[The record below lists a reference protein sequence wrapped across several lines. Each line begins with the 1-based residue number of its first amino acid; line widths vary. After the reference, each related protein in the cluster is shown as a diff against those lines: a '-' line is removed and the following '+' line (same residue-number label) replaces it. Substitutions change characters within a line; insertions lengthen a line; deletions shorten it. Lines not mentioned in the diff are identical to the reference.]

1 MVTEAAIPVS
11 HQSLKSRVMLM
22 AVHTER
28 ETQRHTLHDL
38 SEVPIFS
45 TARFWFVI
53 RFQLYNAFRDNV
65 YIYMRIYYIIILL
78 LYAVNVFDAEHTCR
92 SC

>member
-28 ETQRHTLHDL
+28 ETQRHTLHAL

-53 RFQLYNAFRDNV
+53 RFQLYNVFRDNV
-65 YIYMRIYYIIILL
+65 YIYIYAYI
-78 LYAVNVFDAEHTCR
+78 LYNYITVCGQCF
-92 SC
+92 